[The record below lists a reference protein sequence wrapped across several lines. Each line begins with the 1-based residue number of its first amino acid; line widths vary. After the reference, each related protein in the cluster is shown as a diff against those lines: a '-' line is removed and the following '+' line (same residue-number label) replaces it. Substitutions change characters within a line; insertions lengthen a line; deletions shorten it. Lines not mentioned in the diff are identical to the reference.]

1 MTEGV
6 ICQRIPVQNSFIH
19 KPSSKLQFHTRWVFY
34 KAKRKA
40 IIGSKLQLKCKEL
53 LYSSLADI
61 SLLSRHATYNYRR
74 VMQPYICTLYL
85 SKCALFT

>member
-61 SLLSRHATYNYRR
+61 SFRQYSLHIGWRFDLSVSEQN
-74 VMQPYICTLYL
+74 VI
-85 SKCALFT
+85 K